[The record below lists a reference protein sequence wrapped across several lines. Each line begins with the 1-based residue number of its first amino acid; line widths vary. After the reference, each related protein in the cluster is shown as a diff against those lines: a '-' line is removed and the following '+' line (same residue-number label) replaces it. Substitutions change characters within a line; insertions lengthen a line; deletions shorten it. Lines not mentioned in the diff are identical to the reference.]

1 MFRNINKI
9 ITLIFFNLALTSNVF
24 GISDNFKFVI
34 DTIGIPR
41 YNVYMEEINEDIYY
55 TYNIFVYSNPQSLL
69 WHKSQRFKNE
79 PNQGKWTRYNG
90 AYKGIG
96 ERGEYYL
103 LGASYSG
110 FVISNVYFPPDFL
123 PETTPDK
130 WIYLVTSGAYESWI
144 NNKYPEQLEYMKHAD
159 MLFDEINY
167 ENGTINS
174 YNLISYG
181 ISVNKIGMDKITL
194 DTASTW
200 KTNGV
205 VTARRLTPS
214 HQVRN
219 AIFTTKP
226 MAANADVIS
235 KLRVQDS
242 ITLEADK
249 DEITLPIKISAE
261 AINLSNYANKEHI
274 KEIVSTLYINNKEI
288 AKVSGSKTVNV
299 DKEVLF
305 TVSRQDYNIPKTY
318 PINIKVKSY
327 LYTEFSVDGLMQDE
341 VERTINL
348 HVKEKQVIPIKNI
361 KLSVLEK
368 QNNNLVVRPLVQT
381 MNSDGII
388 ETGKF
393 IAVRLEKGIDTID
406 IDCYINETKTE
417 YEKIYNDENY
427 IILKIVIDESIRNTI
442 NSWSYLRNRTH
453 NYFEINFNDVGKR
466 VQQPNVLKIK
476 CNSNYEETIE
486 FDTIDKYLSNMNYLF
501 ENNVLNANEVNKKIP
516 LKDWIKYE

>member
-1 MFRNINKI
+1 MNINKI
-9 ITLIFFNLALTSNVF
+9 ITITFFYIVLTSNVF
-24 GISDNFKFVI
+24 GISDNFKFII

-55 TYNIFVYSNPQSLL
+55 AYNIFVYSNPQNIT
-69 WHKSQRFKNE
+69 WHKNQRFKSE
-79 PNQGKWTRYNG
+79 ANQGKWTRYNG
-90 AYKGIG
+90 VYKGIG

-103 LGASYSG
+103 LGTSYSG

-130 WIYLVTSGAYESWI
+130 WIYLVTSGAYESWMD
-144 NNKYPEQLEYMKHAD
+144 NRYPDRLEYMKHAD

-181 ISVNKIGMDKITL
+181 ISVNKIGIDKITL

-200 KTNGV
+200 KTNGIL
-205 VTARRLTPS
+205 TARRITPS

-235 KLRVQDS
+235 KLNVENN
-242 ITLEADK
+242 ITLEQDK
-249 DEITLPIKISAE
+249 EDIVIPIRISAE
-261 AINLSNYANKEHI
+261 AINLSNYAKKEHI
-274 KEIVSTLYINNKEI
+274 KEIVSILYINNKEVSR
-288 AKVSGSKTVNV
+288 VSGSKTVNV

-305 TVSRQDYNIPKTY
+305 TVSRKDYDIPKTY

-327 LYTEFSVDGLMQDE
+327 LYTEFSVDGLMQNE
-341 VERTINL
+341 IERTINL
-348 HVKEKQVIPIKNI
+348 HVKEKQVIPIKSI

-368 QNNNLVVRPLVQT
+368 ENNNLVVRPLVQT
-381 MNSDGII
+381 LISNGIV
-388 ETGKF
+388 EAGRF
-393 IAVRLEKGIDTID
+393 LAVKLQKNIDLLD
-406 IDCYINETKTE
+406 INCYINETKVNHE
-417 YEKIYNDENY
+417 EIYNDDKY
-427 IILKIVIDESIRNTI
+427 IILKISVDEGIRNTI
-442 NSWSYLRNRTH
+442 NSWSYLRDKTE
-453 NYFEINFNDVGKR
+453 NYFEIDFSDIGKR
-466 VQQPNVLKIK
+466 VKQPNVLKIK
-476 CNSNYEETIE
+476 CNSNHEEIIE

-501 ENNVLNANEVNKKIP
+501 EKGVLNAKEVNTKIP
-516 LKDWIKYE
+516 LKDWIKHE